1 MTPLEQDLSDKVAE
15 LRALGIRGRITI
27 EPSFR
32 VDHKYGQRFAWWVW
46 FNVDGSG
53 RDEIYSGVKWGDVVA
68 RIKRD
73 IPCDAETR
81 EQLLS
86 L

>member
-15 LRALGIRGRITI
+15 LRALGLRGKIVI

-32 VDHKYGQRFAWWVW
+32 DDRKYGPRLTWCVW

-53 RDEIYSGVKWGDVVA
+53 RDEICSGVKWVDVVA